1 MIVASLTMAFTYV
14 PAKVARPPFAVRR
27 GDACFAKNETVC
39 DTYATSAFYFWNLT
53 NAEAVAAGAEPPKL
67 VEVGPY
73 VMTEGKEK
81 KSDIEFHPAE
91 PELEPERAANGTDG
105 AIGAKKKRRPASV
118 SYVATSYARWDP
130 DQFGAGRALSDVIVG
145 FNPAYATL
153 VRTYGSELNFLYA
166 LTPRVVAGAVG
177 GIASVFQAL
186 AANPATAAAMPHV
199 AAAAADET
207 GAALATLAEAQWA
220 DCSALGG
227 ASVVDLALPAEVLA
241 AFPIA
246 PELCAYVKAATNGS
260 MVGFAAGEAAALR
273 SFLTEHDPRASPRSA
288 SSPPTPPTRRRR

>member
-1 MIVASLTMAFTYV
+1 M
-14 PAKVARPPFAVRR
+14 
-27 GDACFAKNETVC
+27 
-39 DTYATSAFYFWNLT
+39 
-53 NAEAVAAGAEPPKL
+53 
-67 VEVGPY
+67 
-73 VMTEGKEK
+73 
-81 KSDIEFHPAE
+81 
-91 PELEPERAANGTDG
+91 
-105 AIGAKKKRRPASV
+105 
-118 SYVATSYARWDP
+118 SYVATSYARWDA
-130 DQFGAGRALSDVIVG
+130 QFGAGRALSDVIVG

-166 LTPRVVAGAVG
+166 FTLRVVAGAVG

-241 AFPIA
+241 AFPNRA
-246 PELCAYVKAATNGS
+246 VRRGVEAATNGS
-260 MVGFAAGEAAALR
+260 MVGFAAGEDAARPLVPHRAR
-273 SFLTEHDPRASPRSA
+273 PRASPRSA
-288 SSPPTPPTRRRR
+288 SSPPTPPTRRRRPAKGSEPRFNLGRRPSRTPLTLAKRSFRRRRAQLR